1 MCNYFGT
8 EGVAMKFPEPSDCEK
23 LSIGCLCPCGVL
35 DGSWLDGLGS
45 EISYCV
51 LLAAYSLAL

>member
-1 MCNYFGT
+1 
-8 EGVAMKFPEPSDCEK
+8 MKFPEPSDCEK